1 MVGSSLMDYGGDPNT
16 LIREDCN
23 TAILLAELWC
33 DYYYAIETD
42 QQQWYMCF
50 TDVLVDYMG
59 FTSNTL
65 PINYTTGYYDV
76 SKDER
81 VGPSWGTI
89 LGTVLNPFA
98 SVADLI
104 DDFLND
110 LRDDTNG
117 RLTWWSEYTAF
128 ATGLSF
134 QVNYVT
140 VTNTSATLATSSWVY
155 RGEWSIEQAVD
166 VAVFSWRPV
175 ANEQTADIHETV
187 SVAAATLTYEAA
199 EWDKNDGA
207 LRQSILN
214 KLGAAVQYRINM
226 LPGLPT

>member
-1 MVGSSLMDYGGDPNT
+1 
-16 LIREDCN
+16 
-23 TAILLAELWC
+23 
-33 DYYYAIETD
+33 
-42 QQQWYMCF
+42 
-50 TDVLVDYMG
+50 MG

-117 RLTWWSEYTAF
+117 RLNVVVGVHGLRYGPVVPGQLCHRHQHVGYTGHQQLGVQRRVEHRAGGGTWPC
-128 ATGLSF
+128 
-134 QVNYVT
+134 
-140 VTNTSATLATSSWVY
+140 
-155 RGEWSIEQAVD
+155 
-166 VAVFSWRPV
+166 FSWRPV

-199 EWDKNDGA
+199 EWDKKRRRTATVPSSTSWERPCSTASTCCQACPRNGLVSVTSPTRRLQPMAQQGHAPSQNDC
-207 LRQSILN
+207 R
-214 KLGAAVQYRINM
+214 
-226 LPGLPT
+226 